1 MKASIGRVCI
11 VKGGVAMSNG
21 SDRAPAIIN
30 RVWKDGGGDTRNE
43 SVFINATA
51 FPDYAP
57 PVSVTNIKLY
67 DTEREAIES
76 NDPVAAFWP
85 TRE

>member
-11 VKGGVAMSNG
+11 VKGGIAMSNG
-21 SDRAPAIIN
+21 CDRAPAIIN
-30 RVWKDGGGDTRNE
+30 RVWNEGGDTRNE
-43 SVFINATA
+43 PVLINTTV
-51 FPDYAP
+51 FPDCALP
-57 PVSVTNIKLY
+57 TCATSIKLY

-76 NDPVAAFWP
+76 GDAVAAFWP

>member
-30 RVWKDGGGDTRNE
+30 RVWNEGCDTRNAP
-43 SVFINATA
+43 VLINTTL
-51 FPDYAP
+51 FPDCAP
-57 PVSVTNIKLY
+57 PTYATSINLY
-67 DTEREAIES
+67 DTEADGDRS
-76 NDPVAAFWP
+76 CDPVFAFWP